1 MLKFSNAKET
11 AKILYILSKD
21 FTEISATT
29 GTVQN
34 ASKICT
40 LEMSN
45 TNTPD
50 SGILIAPLQK
60 VTLNGKTIYLRCV
73 DGYAETRVLPF
84 VVDFSDGSFSLG
96 TRNGGAIVDDSQIA
110 TFAWLN
116 HSRRLS
122 KDYELFISDE
132 IIDIRNKHRINT

>member
-1 MLKFSNAKET
+1 MLY
-11 AKILYILSKD
+11 LLSKD
-21 FTEISATT
+21 FTKISATT

-60 VTLNGKTIYLRCV
+60 HTFKDTSVYLRCI
-73 DGYAETRVLPF
+73 DGWAEARVVLF
-84 VVDFSDGSFSLG
+84 LASF
-96 TRNGGAIVDDSQIA
+96 I
-110 TFAWLN
+110 
-116 HSRRLS
+116 
-122 KDYELFISDE
+122 
-132 IIDIRNKHRINT
+132 